1 MEPHF
6 DKKEDNLGILILAA
20 GASSRMGSPKQLLPW
35 KNQPLIR
42 YLAAQALALPCRP
55 VVVVTGASAGKVLG
69 ALQGMEVEVVFNNE
83 WVSGMGHSLAFGIEA
98 LEKLTPK
105 TVGVMILLS
114 DQPLVEANYLQQLCN
129 LFFENNARV
138 IAASKYGPVFGPP
151 LIFGREFFEEL
162 KSLQGDRGAKELLR
176 KYHAQVKAIEFP
188 DGALDWD
195 TPEDVASTEKY
206 RPN

>member
-6 DKKEDNLGILILAA
+6 DKKEDNLAILILAA

-55 VVVVTGASAGKVLG
+55 VVVVTGAGAGKVDA
-69 ALQGMEVEVVFNNE
+69 ALQGMEVEVVFNHK
-83 WVSGMGHSLAFGIEA
+83 WASGMGYSLAFGIEA
-98 LEKLTPK
+98 LEKLNPI
-105 TVGVMILLS
+105 TVGVMIILS
-114 DQPLVEANYLQQLCN
+114 DQPLVEANYLKQLRN
-129 LFFENNARV
+129 LFFENNGRV
-138 IAASKYGPVFGPP
+138 IAASKYGLVLGPP

-162 KSLQGDRGAKELLR
+162 KSLQGDRGAKDLLR

-206 RPN
+206 RPH